1 MRPRSALGW
10 LIGVVTAGLAVGV
23 GELVAAFVRPE
34 SSPVIAVARR
44 IVSLTPSS
52 AERATTSSVGTADKP
67 LLIGAILLL
76 LAVLGAIVG
85 DAALRSLRNGLIG
98 VAVVG
103 AFAAWCALT
112 APGGRAEDM
121 APALVGIVVA
131 GLGLVLLVRAARHD
145 RPPPRRPDERAAAG
159 PPDRRAVLGGIGL
172 AAAAAAGAGIGGR
185 MLQHNRFDV
194 SAERAEV
201 RLPGG
206 SKDTAVPTGADLG
219 KSPLPWRTP
228 NAQFYRI
235 DTALTVPQVPASSWQ
250 LRIHGLVDTPITL
263 NYQDLLSRP
272 MIERWITL
280 CCVSNEVGGN
290 LIGNALWRGVRLADV
305 LREAGLQDGADELL
319 MTSVDGMTIG
329 APTQVVMDGR
339 DALLAVGMNGQPL
352 PVEHGFP
359 VRVVVPG
366 LYGYVSACKWVSD
379 IEATT
384 FDRRS
389 AFWVAKGW
397 AKAPHHRARV
407 PHRSPERQRGAHR
420 RADGDDRRRR
430 LGPAR
435 RRLQGRG
442 QDQRRAVADG
452 AAGVGPLDR
461 HVAAVGARHGRRRRA
476 GQYTITV
483 RATDARGHVQVADAP
498 AALPGRGHGPGL
510 GRGTGGR
517 VAPHAAA
524 PGVCAGHVS

>member
-10 LIGVVTAGLAVGV
+10 LIGVVTAALAVGV
-23 GELVAAFVRPE
+23 GELVAAFIRPE

-145 RPPPRRPDERAAAG
+145 RATAAVPDECAAAG
-159 PPDRRAVLGGIGL
+159 PPDRRVVLGGIGL

-185 MLQHNRFDV
+185 MLQHSRFDV

-206 SKDTAVPTGADLG
+206 NKNTAVPTGTDLG

-250 LRIHGLVDTPITL
+250 LRIHGLVDAPITL

-280 CCVSNEVGGN
+280 CCVSNEVGGD
-290 LIGNALWRGVRLADV
+290 LISNALWRGVRLADV

-339 DALLAVGMNGQPL
+339 DALLAIGMNGQPL

-397 AKAPHHRARV
+397 AKAPTIELESRI
-407 PHRSPERQRGAHR
+407 
-420 RADGDDRRRR
+420 DRPSDNEE
-430 LGPAR
+430 LTA
-435 RRLQGRG
+435 G
-442 QDQRRAVADG
+442 QTATI
-452 AAGVGPLDR
+452 AGVAWDQ
-461 HVAAVGARHGRRRRA
+461 HVGVSKVEVKINDEPWRTARLASVPSTDTWRQWVLGWTPSRA

-483 RATDARGHVQVADAP
+483 RATDARGHVQVADDRRPYP
-498 AALPGRGHGPGL
+498 AGATGL
-510 GRGTGGR
+510 DS
-517 VAPHAAA
+517 V
-524 PGVCAGHVS
+524 GVRAVP